1 MEAFSLKKVT
11 KMLQGVVVSWQKNRW
26 NVVDEAKRHNPI
38 HSAFEVL
45 VDGDVQPSI
54 VMEYNWALSVDQ
66 CWLQALQFSVYLIS
80 LQSMLLRCKGFS
92 RIQKAVVD
100 QTGRRSPNSD
110 HDLLLVK
117 IWLFGSAFELLLSPN
132 TELVI
137 SSSHIKSTFI

>member
-1 MEAFSLKKVT
+1 M
-11 KMLQGVVVSWQKNRW
+11 
-26 NVVDEAKRHNPI
+26 DEAKLHSPI
-38 HSAFEVL
+38 HSTFEVL

-54 VMEYNWALSVDQ
+54 VIEYNWALSVDQ

-80 LQSMLLRCKGFS
+80 LQSMHLRCKGFS
-92 RIQKAVVD
+92 GIQKAVVD

-117 IWLFGSAFELLLSPN
+117 IWLFGSAFELLLSPS

-137 SSSHIKSTFI
+137 HFFSYKIHFYMRLRNCLLLCRIR